1 MGITG
6 KPQKNKN
13 SQERRVTLA
22 PARSVSPLSETQ
34 QSNKPKGSRPN
45 TNKYIPGDKGRWSIA
60 SCLTCNVQ
68 ITSTYGI
75 DVPQEKKPTWKRGDA
90 CGNVKHVHS
99 DGSAKMASQN
109 PIAWTDNNL
118 FGLLNWGARGSESA
132 QSPLRCASSSQILSS
147 PRSSEDQR
155 VIAQR
160 QRKSEGPPPEAP
172 HRENEPPSS
181 RL

>member
-1 MGITG
+1 MGTTG
-6 KPQKNKN
+6 IPQQTRGE
-13 SQERRVTLA
+13 SHFPQPE
-22 PARSVSPLSETQ
+22 VSPLSETQ

-90 CGNVKHVHS
+90 CGNLKHVHS

-109 PIAWTDNNL
+109 PIAWTDHNL

-132 QSPLRCASSSQILSS
+132 QSPLRCASSSQILSL